1 MCLDRL
7 EKFPVRKN
15 KDGWVVAWK
24 VFKSQTRTG
33 YLPFLYATGRALAG
47 RTYIAKIQ
55 HKMRNDDN
63 PGYEL
68 GFHAYTTKRHAL
80 LRSPV
85 WRGTCVYRVLL
96 KDITA
101 TGYQDGLRVIVAR
114 KMIVPKEGK

>member
-24 VFKSQTRTG
+24 LFYGRGKGRFLAFSCQPLGVSPGKDIHVANRVAIG
-33 YLPFLYATGRALAG
+33 YVGS
-47 RTYIAKIQ
+47 TYQ
-55 HKMRNDDN
+55 S
-63 PGYEL
+63 
-68 GFHAYTTKRHAL
+68 GFHAYKTEYAAQKQAAKHPTHSYR
-80 LRSPV
+80 
-85 WRGTCVYRVLL
+85 RVLL

-114 KMIVPKEGK
+114 KMIVPKEGQ